1 MYVSLDLENG
11 NAFGEDA
18 YIHRYMPLCM
28 YACMYVY
35 IFIYL
40 EKGTSQEKK

>member
-18 YIHRYMPLCM
+18 YIHRYIPLCM
-28 YACMYVY
+28 YVGPMYVCMYVCVY
-35 IFIYL
+35 IYL
-40 EKGTSQEKK
+40 FI